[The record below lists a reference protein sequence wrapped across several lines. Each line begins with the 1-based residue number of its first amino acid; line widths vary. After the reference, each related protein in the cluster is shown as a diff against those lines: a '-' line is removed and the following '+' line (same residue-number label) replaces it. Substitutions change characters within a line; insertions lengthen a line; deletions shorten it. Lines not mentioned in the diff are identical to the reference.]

1 MMGETLTTLAAAV
14 DVPVERIIRR
24 NCLPDDYQAITGDA
38 LLLPA
43 SGAFG
48 ASLPTNTPLDCSAP
62 EVASFTTIQ
71 AGQTLSGQVEIR
83 GVAGG
88 ADFRRYHLDIR
99 PDGYLRPIAIL
110 SGNTP
115 VNGRVLGL
123 LATDDFP
130 LGLAWL
136 RLTIITGAGTMTDGQ
151 VCVIPVIIAR

>member
-1 MMGETLTTLAAAV
+1 MGETLSTLAAVA
-14 DVPVERIIRR
+14 DVPVERILRR

-38 LLLPA
+38 ILLPTE
-43 SGAFG
+43 GEFG
-48 ASLPTNTPLDCSAP
+48 RVIAPDAPLDCSAP

-123 LATDDFP
+123 LETDDLP